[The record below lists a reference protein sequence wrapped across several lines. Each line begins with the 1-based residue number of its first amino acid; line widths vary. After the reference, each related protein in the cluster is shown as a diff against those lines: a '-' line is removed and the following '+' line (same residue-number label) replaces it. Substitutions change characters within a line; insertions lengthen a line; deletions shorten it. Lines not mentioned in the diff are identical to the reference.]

1 MNASTS
7 RSRRPAAAALL
18 AGITAGLGLL
28 AVMGARPMLAP
39 RLLRM
44 AQVRWEGGRLLGQDG
59 VVLQR
64 AANDCGPAALA
75 NLLILMGVTPPPLDS
90 IALLAGTTAQGTSLG
105 ALARAA
111 AVLGQPAR
119 VLRFVPARVAAGAP
133 PTLVWIGRSHFVV
146 LAARSAGG
154 VLTVV
159 DPQIG
164 RYRVPE
170 AAFAKDW
177 SGEALVPISLPLS
190 PGGTP

>member
-1 MNASTS
+1 MKGPTS
-7 RSRRPAAAALL
+7 RSRRVAAATLL
-18 AGITAGLGLL
+18 LGITAGLGLL
-28 AVMGARPMLAP
+28 AVMGARPTLAP

-44 AQVRWEGGRLLGQDG
+44 AQVQWQGGRLLGEEG

-90 IALLAGTTAQGTSLG
+90 IATLAGTTPHGTSLG

-111 AVLGQPAR
+111 ERLGLPAR
-119 VLRFVPARVAAGAP
+119 VRRFAPARVAAGAP

-146 LAARSAGG
+146 VAARSAEG

-164 RYRVPE
+164 SYRVPE
-170 AAFAKDW
+170 AAFARVW
-177 SGEALVPISLPLS
+177 SGEALVPLPVPLS
-190 PGGTP
+190 PGGAP